1 VTSATTSAS
10 ITYISEYLGGSRTP
24 RWSRFILCPC
34 ILLIYHGSSRTLYL
48 SPLVEPSYQSA
59 YVTAFVRPRTLN
71 FTFLLVLSP
80 LAKRIPDRPATT
92 IDSAPTRAVSVS
104 TQTTNQSPQ
113 AWPHTLKGITM
124 LSLSNLFN
132 MTIFMSV
139 NLTLILLLS
148 NLLQT
153 TWDRNFGKTKD
164 PLL

>member
-71 FTFLLVLSP
+71 STFAYSP